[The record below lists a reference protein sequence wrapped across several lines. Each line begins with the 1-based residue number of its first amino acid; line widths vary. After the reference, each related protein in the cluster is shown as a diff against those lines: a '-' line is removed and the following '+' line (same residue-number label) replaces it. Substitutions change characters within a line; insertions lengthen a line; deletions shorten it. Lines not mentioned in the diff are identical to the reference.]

1 MRDGNPLQDGVG
13 SMRVRLLADNS
24 TLIDH
29 YYLAEPGFSA
39 LIEVEG
45 GKVLF
50 DLGYSD
56 VFYKNALKMDQ
67 ALLDLTHVVLSHG
80 HLDHTWGLYHLIAAL
95 TEAQIEKRNF
105 SRPELVAHPDVFLT
119 KRSGGTLP
127 ESGSLISEEKCSN
140 HFRLVLSRK
149 PLWLLENLVFLGEIP
164 RRYPFESAEPGR
176 RIHRE
181 GVFEPDCMA
190 DDSALVWC
198 GKEGLVII
206 TGCSHSGIC
215 NIAAYAQEVCGEK
228 RIQDIIGGFHLLRA
242 SEERMHALVTTLS
255 SLGVTRMHPC
265 HCTDFAARKRLSES
279 FLVEDAGSGLV
290 CEFT

>member
-1 MRDGNPLQDGVG
+1 MRDDIRFQDGVE

-164 RRYPFESAEPGR
+164 RRYPFESPEPGR

-181 GVFEPDCMA
+181 GFFEPDRMA

-198 GKEGLVII
+198 GKEGLVVI

-215 NIAAYAQEVCGEK
+215 NIAAYAREVCGEE